1 MVVFGGSKGIF
12 AGCNIHHNGD
22 NGVCANDGG
31 TLLERVVLVEYIIY
45 IYVYNSFFCC
55 CLLLLVAEN

>member
-1 MVVFGGSKGIF
+1 MCCGWGSEVVVFGGSKGIF

-45 IYVYNSFFCC
+45 ICI
-55 CLLLLVAEN
+55 